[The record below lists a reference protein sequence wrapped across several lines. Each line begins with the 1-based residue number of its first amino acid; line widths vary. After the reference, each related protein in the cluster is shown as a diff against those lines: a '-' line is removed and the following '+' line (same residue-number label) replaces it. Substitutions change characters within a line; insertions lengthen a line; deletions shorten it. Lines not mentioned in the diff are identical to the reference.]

1 MNFPAVSPNLTHI
14 RSQEPGVPRAV
25 SGSSGRTMRSQPV
38 DTVEP
43 GERIPGNSL
52 YSNQNLDT
60 SGVLSAS
67 LQLEL
72 RELMEGIAERYKGG
86 QAGGGGQA
94 VMADLQASLSV
105 LIETG
110 SDAAGDHL
118 AALHALLAEDSDPE
132 ALDAFLADLAARL
145 SGASAGST
153 DGSAFEEAM
162 RKLGSVRELSVQA
175 SVEAQVTIEMRL
187 EGAPEEADPLVLDMA
202 GDGISLTGAERG
214 ARFDIN
220 GDGHAERTSFV
231 EGDDAFLALDRNGN
245 GRVDNGREL
254 FGDQNGAAN
263 GFEELARHDANR
275 DGKIDRQ
282 DPVFQRL
289 RLYQDRNL
297 NGVTD
302 PGELRGLEK
311 AGVVSIGLSYRQV
324 NERLDSGDRLAQRGG
339 FVRADGTAGAAADA
353 MVGFLDIKA

>member
-1 MNFPAVSPNLTHI
+1 MNLPAVSPNLPQS
-14 RSQEPGVPRAV
+14 RSPEPGSPRNA
-25 SGSSGRTMRSQPV
+25 SAQENAAARNRPV
-38 DTVEP
+38 DTVDLGHGSVGNLLHNSQQQ
-43 GERIPGNSL
+43 GEA
-52 YSNQNLDT
+52 D
-60 SGVLSAS
+60 VLLAT
-67 LQLEL
+67 LRAEL
-72 RELMEGIAERYKGG
+72 RGLSEGIARRYGG
-86 QAGGGGQA
+86 AQDGRGQQG
-94 VMADLQASLSV
+94 VTADFQASLSY
-105 LIETG
+105 LIEAGPDTA
-110 SDAAGDHL
+110 SDYL
-118 AALHALLAEDSDPE
+118 AAVHALLSDDADPD
-132 ALDAFLADLAARL
+132 ALGTFLADLTARL
-145 SGASAGST
+145 SGATTGAST
-153 DGSAFEEAM
+153 DQVFQEAM
-162 RKLGSVRELSVQA
+162 GRLGSVHQLSVEA

-187 EGAPEEADPLVLDMA
+187 AGAPEEADPLVLDMA

-220 GDGHAERTSFV
+220 GDGQAEQTSFV

-263 GFEELARHDANR
+263 GFEELARYDANR

-302 PGELRGLEK
+302 PGELRGLEE
-311 AGVVSIGLSYRQV
+311 AGVASIGLSYRQV

-339 FVRADGTAGAAADA
+339 FVRADGTAGTAADA
-353 MVGFLDIKA
+353 MVGFLDIRA